1 MTPVELPYVPILL
14 NETFITALWDT
25 GAEKSFI
32 SEEVYRNYFSYR
44 PRQKTKDRVVTA
56 QGAPCSHLG
65 RASRLTLD
73 FDQKSLI
80 IPNNLIKQLPKEE
93 KPVDIDL
100 AESKLSDEQQ
110 RQLKA
115 LFNNFKGLFSDQP
128 GLTHVVYHEIDTGNK
143 GPVVSRPYRYDRVKQ
158 GIIDYHIDKMLRD
171 GTICPINSPYASP
184 VVLTRK
190 KNDLPP
196 DSPEAYRSAIDFC
209 KLNGIT
215 KYPRYPLPVIDDL
228 LTNIPHT
235 NVMSTLDFRSGYF
248 QLAISPRDIEK
259 TAFITRNDTFAF
271 LRMPFGLSGAAP
283 NFQRAI
289 DIILK
294 PVIGS
299 FVLVYM
305 DDVIITSPSFKD
317 HLDHLS
323 QVFTLLRDA
332 GLTLNKEKCHFARD
346 KLKYLGLIISKE
358 GIETDNKKI
367 RAITEMKPPKNN
379 KEVSKF
385 LGMTGWYQ
393 KFIPRY
399 ADICEPLFQLMKKGA
414 KFNWSGEA
422 QDSFDQI
429 KRTLTEAPILQ
440 LPNFSEQFNLFT
452 DASGVGIGAVLQ
464 QNQKPIAFASRTLNK
479 AGRIYTVTE
488 RECLAVIWAL
498 NKFKTYFGPLPVK
511 AITDH
516 AALTK
521 LTNGKNLSSRRIRW
535 ALKLSEFNIEWEHR
549 PGVQNVVADLL
560 SRNPVDSVE
569 GSQISFTA
577 HRALAINSRE
587 QFIKEQREDP
597 ELGHIYRYLE
607 NPDDGSVNAT
617 VCESWAQYFKLING
631 LLFYAK
637 YFSTLGELRVYI
649 PGSLRKDIMKEFH
662 DLPLT
667 GHLGKRKTYLKL
679 RDTCY
684 FPFMRNYIFEY
695 FSTCD
700 LCQKFNYKSA
710 LPAGRLMPIVSKS
723 PNDIVTLDLLGP
735 YPASRPERYQFILV
749 VSDHFTKWCELI
761 PLRKASAQAFFDNYI
776 ARYGAPISLIS
787 DNGSQF
793 ISHVFEHLSHKLDI
807 KHIKTVTYRPQANLT
822 ERVNRNLVQMIA
834 SFVEENNENWDQ
846 FLHEFVFALRTAVNE
861 TTNKTPA
868 ELFLGR
874 KTITPFSKL
883 ISVTEDTK
891 YVGRNIERLF
901 DEARRNM
908 RNKHKSWGKY
918 YNRRRRDVHV
928 KVNDLSLIQTH
939 FLSAAGRKQ
948 VRKFMPKFEGP
959 YRVLEINGNNLVIWK
974 SGRGIKVNIDQVR
987 VYRPRQS
994 DTISSDSPVETLYD
1008 EQEFSHGSN
1017 RSKQGQFKEH
1027 KKTSSQESEGCGSR
1041 QGNIAREIPRNKWK
1055 LSQYK
1060 SEDHVLKRYKIC
1072 KKRSLQG
1079 SEHQDRKR
1087 RTPGQRQGVK
1097 RSIQSSISSR
1107 NYKFQKHNTF
1117 SPGVESIAGPSRLP
1131 DRRTA
1136 TTTGGS
1142 RMEVSG
1148 RDNQTRQARA
1158 TTRGRNKQAE
1168 KPVRSSQVTTRRPC
1182 PYYLRSRVRES
1193 GGIPE
1198 LSNIEI
1204 NGIPHSKLRRS
1215 LSMEALDGDPVHRI

>member
-1 MTPVELPYVPILL
+1 MQYQCILGID
-14 NETFITALWDT
+14 FM
-25 GAEKSFI
+25 K
-32 SEEVYRNYFSYR
+32 
-44 PRQKTKDRVVTA
+44 
-56 QGAPCSHLG
+56 
-65 RASRLTLD
+65 ASRLTLD

-80 IPNNLIKQLPKEE
+80 IPDNLIKQVPKEE

-100 AESKLSDEQQ
+100 TESKLDDEQQ

-115 LFNNFKGLFSDQP
+115 LFNNFKGLFSDQL
-128 GLTHVVYHEIDTGNK
+128 GLTHVVYHEIDTGDK
-143 GPVVSRPYRYDRVKQ
+143 GPVVSRPYKYDRVKQ
-158 GIIDYHIDKMLRD
+158 GIIDYHKDKMLRD

-196 DSPEAYRSAIDFC
+196 DSPEAYRFAIDYR
-209 KLNGIT
+209 KLNAIT

-235 NVMSTLDFRSGYF
+235 NVMSTLDLRSGYF

-259 TAFITRNDTFAF
+259 TAFITRNGTFAF

-294 PVIGS
+294 PVIGH

-305 DDVIITSPSFKD
+305 DDAIITSPSFKD
-317 HLDHLS
+317 HLDHLT

-358 GIETDNKKI
+358 GIETENKKI

-379 KEVSKF
+379 REVSKF
-385 LGMTGWYQ
+385 LGMTG
-393 KFIPRY
+393 
-399 ADICEPLFQLMKKGA
+399 C
-414 KFNWSGEA
+414 
-422 QDSFDQI
+422 
-429 KRTLTEAPILQ
+429 
-440 LPNFSEQFNLFT
+440 
-452 DASGVGIGAVLQ
+452 GVGIGAVLQ
-464 QNQKPIAFASRTLNK
+464 QNQIPIAFASRTLNK
-479 AGRIYTVTE
+479 AERNYTVTE

-511 AITDH
+511 VITDH

-521 LTNGKNLSSRRIRW
+521 LTN
-535 ALKLSEFNIEWEHR
+535 
-549 PGVQNVVADLL
+549 DLL

-569 GSQISFTA
+569 GSQISCA
-577 HRALAINSRE
+577 ALRALAINSRE

-607 NPDDGSVNAT
+607 NPDVGSVNVT
-617 VCESWAQYFKLING
+617 VCESWSQDFKLING
-631 LLFYAK
+631 LFYAK
-637 YFSTLGELRVYI
+637 YFSNLGELRVYI

-662 DLPLT
+662 DLPLA

-684 FPFMRNYIFEY
+684 FPFMRKFIFEY
-695 FSTCD
+695 VSTCD
-700 LCQKFNYKSA
+700 RCQKFNYKNA
-710 LPAGRLMPIVSKS
+710 LPAGRLMPIVSKY

-735 YPASRPERYQFILV
+735 YPASRPERYKFILV
-749 VSDHFTKWCELI
+749 ISDHFTKW
-761 PLRKASAQAFFDNYI
+761 S
-776 ARYGAPISLIS
+776 RYGAPISLIS
-787 DNGSQF
+787 DNGPQF
-793 ISHVFEHLSHKLDI
+793 ISDVFEHLSHRLDI
-807 KHIKTVTYRPQANLT
+807 KYMKTVTYRPQANLT

-834 SFVEENNENWDQ
+834 SFVEENHKNWDQ
-846 FLHEFVFALRTAVNE
+846 FLHEFAFALRTAVNE

-874 KTITPFSKL
+874 KIITPFSKL
-883 ISVTEDTK
+883 INVTEDAK

-908 RNKHKSWGKY
+908 QKKHKSWEKH
-918 YNRRRRDVHV
+918 YNLRRRDVHI
-928 KVNDLSLIQTH
+928 KANDLVLLQTH

-948 VRKFMPKFEGP
+948 VGKFMLKFEGP
-959 YRVLEINGNNLVIWK
+959 YKVLEIKGNNLVIWK
-974 SGRGIKVNIDQVR
+974 NGRNITVNIDQVR

-1008 EQEFSHGSN
+1008 EQEVSHGSN
-1017 RSKQGQFKEH
+1017 RSNQGQFKEH
-1027 KKTSSQESEGCGSR
+1027 RKTSSQESERCRSR
-1041 QGNIAREIPRNKWK
+1041 QGNTTREIPRNKRK
-1055 LSQYK
+1055 INSTASKDQA
-1060 SEDHVLKRYKIC
+1060 LKRSKIC
-1072 KKRSLQG
+1072 RKRSRQG

-1087 RTPGQRQGVK
+1087 RAPEQRQGVQ
-1097 RSIQSSISSR
+1097 RSIPSSVSSR
-1107 NYKFQKHNTF
+1107 NYKFQKHNTS
-1117 SPGVESIAGPSRLP
+1117 SPGVESIAGTSRLP

-1136 TTTGGS
+1136 TTTGES

-1148 RDNQTRQARA
+1148 RDNQTRQTRA
-1158 TTRGRNKQAE
+1158 TTRGHNKQAE
-1168 KPVRSSQVTTRRPC
+1168 KPVRSNQANTRRPC
-1182 PYYLRSRVRES
+1182 PYYLRSHIQEKD
-1193 GGIPE
+1193 GIPEE

-1204 NGIPHSKLRRS
+1204 NGIPHSTLRRRS